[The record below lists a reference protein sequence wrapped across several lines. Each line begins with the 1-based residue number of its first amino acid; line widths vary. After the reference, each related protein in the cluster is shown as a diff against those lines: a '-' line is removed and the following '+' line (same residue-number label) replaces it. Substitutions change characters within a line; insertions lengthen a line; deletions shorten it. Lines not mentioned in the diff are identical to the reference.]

1 MKARSVVSGIAYNE
15 DCTQGSQ
22 EPVEGAGEVVVGRWD
37 KKEHK
42 GRDESKRSAG
52 TRKTPKKKSVKNAL
66 FASP

>member
-42 GRDESKRSAG
+42 GRDESKGAQVREK
-52 TRKTPKKKSVKNAL
+52 RQKKSVKNAL